1 MLRDELRNQF
11 RNRYLEI
18 AKWTFRAMGEELP
31 HDDWSEFV
39 LELDKLLATAA
50 LTPLTF
56 FDSDSERGLV
66 KKTFPAG
73 LPGIEDYRSLPET
86 PRVLTERAAQNAGLV
101 GQSKPLIEIVTRAL
115 LLADTHARVLISG
128 ESGTGKE
135 LLARMIHH
143 NSPRRRGPFIVVN
156 CGALEGN
163 LAISELFGHEPH
175 AFTGAD
181 PRGRQG
187 KTEAADGGTL
197 FLDEVAELPS
207 VAQAALLRFLD
218 SGEVQKIGRIQ
229 PRRAD
234 VRIISA
240 SHTDLTARI
249 QEGRFRE
256 DLYYRLFVA
265 QLHMPALRDRME
277 DLLPL
282 CLHILN
288 RLCIEY
294 GRTQP
299 RLVSNTALEK
309 LAQLEWKGNIRQLA
323 HQLEYA
329 FINHSVAEL
338 EPEHFP
344 ILKTHIT
351 PTVSLDSSPLSD
363 ALRNLDHLSSSEI
376 RGWATTLTQHGR
388 EWFSSSQIAH
398 SLAISVSGSRA
409 KLRHLT
415 QQGIVEAEGEQK
427 GRRYRLAE
435 RFVLDFPSQSSH
447 IKGLGELGE

>member
-1 MLRDELRNQF
+1 MLIFESSSMQDTL
-11 RNRYLEI
+11 
-18 AKWTFRAMGEELP
+18 ARARR
-31 HDDWSEFV
+31 F
-39 LELDKLLATAA
+39 A
-50 LTPLTF
+50 
-56 FDSDSERGLV
+56 
-66 KKTFPAG
+66 
-73 LPGIEDYRSLPET
+73 RSSGT
-86 PRVLTERAAQNAGLV
+86 
-101 GQSKPLIEIVTRAL
+101 
-115 LLADTHARVLISG
+115 VLISG

-143 NSPRRRGPFIVVN
+143 NSPRRRGPFVVVN

-218 SGEVQKIGRIQ
+218 SGEVQKIGRVE
-229 PRRAD
+229 PRRVD
-234 VRIISA
+234 VRILCA

-249 QEGRFRE
+249 KEGRFRE

-265 QLHMPALRDRME
+265 QLHMPALRERLE
-277 DLLPL
+277 DLQSL

-299 RLVSNTALEK
+299 RLVSKSALDR

-329 FINHSVAEL
+329 FINHSDSEL
-338 EPEHFP
+338 APEHFP
-344 ILKTHIT
+344 ILK
-351 PTVSLDSSPLSD
+351 SLAPMPAPLNHDHLSD
-363 ALRNLDHLSSSEI
+363 ALRNLDHLTAPETHA
-376 RGWATTLTQHGR
+376 WATALSRQGR
-388 EWFSSSQIAH
+388 EWFSSSQIAQQ
-398 SLAISVSGSRA
+398 LAISVSGSRA
-409 KLRHLT
+409 KLRELAK
-415 QQGIVEAEGEQK
+415 QGILEAEGEQK